1 MNESFPSV
9 GLGFGHGLELA
20 SFADNN
26 GMMPVVGVTAGTEA
40 EMIIRRLESFET
52 GKF

>member
-1 MNESFPSV
+1 MDESFPSV

-20 SFADNN
+20 SFAEND
-26 GMMPVVGVTAGTEA
+26 GMMPVIGVTAGTEA
-40 EMIIRRLESFET
+40 EMILQKLESFET

>member
-20 SFADNN
+20 SFAEND
-26 GMMPVVGVTAGTEA
+26 GMPVIGVTAGTEA
-40 EMIIRRLESFET
+40 EMILRKLESFET